1 MTLNNLIR
9 IPDSFFVLKT
19 MEKENKRLIDIERD
33 TSITSAHIINIK
45 NLLITYKLIEIVKQ
59 RKDNRS
65 IYLSITEKGTN
76 FLKKYIELL
85 DILNIDYDLIM
96 KKRMKMIRIK

>member
-19 MEKENKRLIDIERD
+19 MEKENKRLIDIERE
-33 TSITSAHIINIK
+33 TAITSSHIINIK
-45 NLLITYKLIEIVKQ
+45 KLFIMHGIIEIVEK
-59 RKDNRS
+59 RKDNKS
-65 IYLSITEKGTN
+65 IYLSITEKGTE

-85 DILNIDYDLIM
+85 DMLNIDYDLIM